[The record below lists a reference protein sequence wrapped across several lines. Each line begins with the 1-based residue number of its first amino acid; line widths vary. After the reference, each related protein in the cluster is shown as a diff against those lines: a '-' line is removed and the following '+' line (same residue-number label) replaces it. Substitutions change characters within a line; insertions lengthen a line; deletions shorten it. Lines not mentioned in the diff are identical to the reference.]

1 MNKLYKNSFQ
11 FDYFSDN
18 FIAFEKDFYRYS
30 NINVPLTFLTDDILE
45 HMISTKNNYFRINA
59 KNCKD
64 NMDHYFIFRKNF
76 TKENKSIILFEYI
89 CHKTQLEF
97 ENLTDNR

>member
-30 NINVPLTFLTDDILE
+30 NINVPLTFLADDILE

-64 NMDHYFIFRKNF
+64 NMAVSYTHLTLP
-76 TKENKSIILFEYI
+76 TKRIV
-89 CHKTQLEF
+89 
-97 ENLTDNR
+97 

>member
-1 MNKLYKNSFQ
+1 MNTLHKNTFQ

-18 FIAFEKDFYRYS
+18 FIAFEKDFYKYA

-45 HMISTKNNYFRINA
+45 HMVSTKNDYFRINA

-64 NMDHYFIFRKNF
+64 NRDHYFIFRKNF
-76 TKENKSIILFEYI
+76 AKENKSIILFDYI
-89 CHKTQLEF
+89 CHKTQSELKD
-97 ENLTDNR
+97 L